1 MASAV
6 AAAVAV
12 GARFGLPVDAP
23 EVLAERSNVLVRL
36 GPVVA
41 RVPATTLLT
50 RPDAAAWLARDVAL
64 AAFLSGRGA
73 PVVPPSTDPPAGP
86 HAADGLP
93 VTLWR
98 YVAHLTSYRPGPAEV
113 ASRLAELH
121 ECLRDYPGEL
131 PTEGPLAEIH
141 RMLDLLTRE
150 LGPAAESLRERA
162 HRLAE
167 TLPAER
173 VQALHGDAHP
183 GNLLGTAAGSRWIDF
198 EDCWRG
204 PLGWD
209 LAALATTTRL
219 DGAAALA
226 AYPGAP
232 EAGELAP
239 FVELRRLFGVCWRF
253 VIARRFPE
261 RLPEA
266 RAALAEYL

>member
-1 MASAV
+1 MARAV

-12 GARFGLPVDAP
+12 GARFGLPADTP

-64 AAFLSGRGA
+64 AAFLAGRGA

-86 HAADGLP
+86 HHAGDLP

-98 YVAHLTSYRPGPAEV
+98 YVAHVTSYRPAPAEV
-113 ASRLAELH
+113 AGSLAELH
-121 ECLRDYPGEL
+121 ECLREYPGEL
-131 PTEGPLAEIH
+131 PTGGPLAEVH
-141 RMLDLLTRE
+141 RMLGLLTGE
-150 LGPAAESLRERA
+150 LGPAAEPLRERA
-162 HRLAE
+162 HRLAGE
-167 TLPAER
+167 LPAGQ

-183 GNLLGTAAGSRWIDF
+183 GNLLSTPAGPRWIDF

-209 LAALATTTRL
+209 LATLATTTRM

-232 EAGELAP
+232 GRDELAP

-253 VIARRFPE
+253 VIARRFPG

-266 RAALAEYL
+266 QAALAEYL